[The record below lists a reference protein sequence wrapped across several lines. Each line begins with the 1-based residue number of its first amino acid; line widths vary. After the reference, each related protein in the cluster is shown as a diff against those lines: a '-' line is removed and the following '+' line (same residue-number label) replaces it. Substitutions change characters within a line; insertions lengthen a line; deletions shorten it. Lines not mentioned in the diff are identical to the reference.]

1 MTKWKYSPVCSDQT
15 QPMISVFALSDNAKT
30 DIIGFGIMEE
40 GVSNFNHDFD
50 RGKKERQSTLVE
62 ISSYTYVP

>member
-1 MTKWKYSPVCSDQT
+1 MTKWKNSPVCSDQT

-40 GVSNFNHDFD
+40 GVSNFDHDFD
-50 RGKKERQSTLVE
+50 RGKKER
-62 ISSYTYVP
+62 